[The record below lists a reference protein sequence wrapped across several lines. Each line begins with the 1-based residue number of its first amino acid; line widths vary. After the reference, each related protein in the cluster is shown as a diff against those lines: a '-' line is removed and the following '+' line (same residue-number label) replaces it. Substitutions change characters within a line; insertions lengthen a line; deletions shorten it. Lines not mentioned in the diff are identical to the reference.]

1 MTDEAAIIP
10 REFRPHSTICLGLVG
25 TVKANR
31 LIGDKVCVPV
41 AISRREDDIEPA
53 DP

>member
-10 REFRPHSTICLGLVG
+10 REFRPYSTICLGLVAI
-25 TVKANR
+25 VKADR
-31 LIGDKVCVPV
+31 PIGEKACVPV
-41 AISRREDDIEPA
+41 AISRREDDIEPT